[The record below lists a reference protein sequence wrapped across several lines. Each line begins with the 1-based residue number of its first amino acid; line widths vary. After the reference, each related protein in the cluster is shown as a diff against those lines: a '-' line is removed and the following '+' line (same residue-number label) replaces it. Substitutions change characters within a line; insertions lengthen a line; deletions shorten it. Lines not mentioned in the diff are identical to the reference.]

1 MSEFDLI
8 AQRVDLFHGIQP
20 TDIEKIFRRGMTYR
34 VSKGEALFYKGTAGN
49 HMYVI
54 LGGTMGV
61 FDGESQ
67 IATLGLGATFGEMSL
82 LLGDAR
88 SATVKALEDSV
99 VFKLDEHIFQKLLT
113 KKVAVQMLLNISR
126 SMARRIQDTNLK
138 LRESQGR

>member
-1 MSEFDLI
+1 MSQFDLM
-8 AQRVDLFHGIQP
+8 AQRVDLFQGIQP
-20 TDIEKIFRRGMTYR
+20 TDIEKIFKRGMTHR

-54 LGGTMGV
+54 LGGMMGV

-99 VFKLDEHIFQKLLT
+99 VFKLDEHIFHKLLT